1 MHLTA
6 IVLSIVLALL
16 MLMSGL
22 LKHRPTARILAL
34 ADTVHLST
42 GQLKALGTLQ
52 IAATAGLLAG
62 LWFTPFAIAAA
73 TGLVLYF
80 IGAVVAHVRV
90 GDREMQGAI
99 AFLALSAATLALL
112 AVTAG

>member
-16 MLMSGL
+16 MLVSGT

-34 ADTVHLST
+34 AHTVHLST
-42 GQLKALGTLQ
+42 GQLKILGALQ
-52 IAATAGLLAG
+52 IAATVGLLAG
-62 LWFTPFAIAAA
+62 IWFTPFAIAAA

-80 IGAVVAHVRV
+80 VGAVIAHVRV
-90 GDREMQGAI
+90 GDPDKQGAI
-99 AFLALSAATLALL
+99 AFLVLSAATLALL
-112 AVTAG
+112 ATTAG